1 MSTDKEKYVA
11 YAGTYTLGKSK
22 GIHIFDMDVASGR
35 ITETKEVP
43 INNPSYITMSP
54 DKKFLYSVCDEGVT
68 AFKILDDG
76 DLEFINLQSIKGMRG
91 CHLSTNKANTLLF
104 VSGYHDGKL
113 TVMHINPDGSIGEIA
128 DEVYHKGMGSI
139 ADRNFRPHISQA
151 ILTPDEAFLCVCDL
165 GIDQVKLYQV
175 SPSGKLKL
183 VDVIR
188 TQLESAP
195 RMILFSP
202 DGKFAYV
209 VCELKNIIDVYAYH
223 KDAKEKFEF
232 IQSIFTVRGANK
244 AISAAACITISSDG
258 EFLFCSNAGDN
269 SVTTYKIDK
278 ETGMLT
284 TKSCLPV
291 SGDYP
296 KDICLFPDDKHLL
309 SLNHEAGT
317 ITTFT
322 INYEKAL
329 IVMNGPI
336 LKIEKPNNIIY
347 KKL

>member
-1 MSTDKEKYVA
+1 MSGKKERYVA
-11 YAGTYTLGKSK
+11 YIGTYTLGKSN
-22 GIHIFDMDVASGR
+22 GIHIYDMDVELGR
-35 ITETKEVP
+35 ISERKEVE
-43 INNPSYITMSP
+43 INNPSYITLSP
-54 DKKFLYSVCDEGVT
+54 DKRFLYSICDEGIT
-68 AFKILDDG
+68 SYKILSDG
-76 DLEFINLQSIKGMRG
+76 DLEFFNQSSIKGMRG
-91 CHLSTNKANTLLF
+91 CHISTDKSNTLLF
-104 VSGYHDGKL
+104 VSGYHDGKI
-113 TVMHINPDGSIGEIA
+113 TVMHINEDGSIGDIA

-139 ADRNFRPHISQA
+139 ADRNFRPHVSYA
-151 ILTPDEAFLCVCDL
+151 RLTPDENFLCVCDL

-175 SPSGKLKL
+175 SPVGKLKL

-195 RMILFSP
+195 RMIEFSP

-209 VCELKNIIDVYAYH
+209 VCELKNIINVYAYNQS
-223 KDAKEKFEF
+223 AKEKFEF
-232 IQSIFTVRGANK
+232 IQSIFTVRSSNK
-244 AISAAACITISSDG
+244 AISAAACITFSHDG
-258 EFLFCSNAGDN
+258 EYLFCSNAGDN
-269 SVTTYKIDK
+269 SITSYKRDAVTGRLT
-278 ETGMLT
+278 ML
-284 TKSCLPV
+284 SCLPV

-296 KDICLFPDDKHLL
+296 KDICLFPDGKHIL

-336 LKIEKPNNIIY
+336 LKIDKPNNIIY